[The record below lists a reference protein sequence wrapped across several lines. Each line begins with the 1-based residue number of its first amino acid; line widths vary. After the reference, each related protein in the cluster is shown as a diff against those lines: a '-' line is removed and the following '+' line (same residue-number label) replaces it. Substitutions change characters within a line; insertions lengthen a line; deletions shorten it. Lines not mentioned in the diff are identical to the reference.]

1 MKIFNNT
8 NNKEVGSPQLSMVYN
23 GYDDTAFM
31 SIFSKKRAG
40 LWEGKGTG
48 HLAVENRPK

>member
-8 NNKEVGSPQLSMVYN
+8 NNKEVASTQLSMVYN
-23 GYDDTAFM
+23 GYDDIALI
-31 SIFSKKRAG
+31 SIFSKKKAG
-40 LWEGKGTG
+40 LWEGNGTG